1 MWALNLERLTG
12 HPIQKYSFCVFI
24 RKCVAIHISS
34 HRFNIN
40 LIRRRMQLLLHALI
54 VSVLVLSVIYLI
66 EFFHNTCFWWIFFV
80 LQRYDSFL
88 KGKVMIYVYRKIPS
102 GMMGFLLMLLDLS
115 MGLMSRLHPLF
126 VLIRTV
132 LEIPL
137 SLPTTILL
145 RVLLWAIYLS
155 CTSSSL

>member
-1 MWALNLERLTG
+1 M
-12 HPIQKYSFCVFI
+12 
-24 RKCVAIHISS
+24 
-34 HRFNIN
+34 
-40 LIRRRMQLLLHALI
+40 
-54 VSVLVLSVIYLI
+54 
-66 EFFHNTCFWWIFFV
+66 

-115 MGLMSRLHPLF
+115 MGIMSRLHPLF

-137 SLPTTILL
+137 SPPTTILL
-145 RVLLWAIYLS
+145 LVAL
-155 CTSSSL
+155 